1 MAGLFSG
8 FHAAEHRAPDRVS
21 GLVLAELEGRIDV
34 QSLPEFFAARLHPAG
49 NAVDESEKFV
59 GPRLFGSAA
68 QTRVEARLQQ
78 SCRVGILAVLVG
90 LDAEF
95 KFFSPRARKH
105 PGEVLSERCASG
117 KRQAREH
124 RRKPAVTGHRPRNL
138 CRMLISAPDLTSTVS
153 MWDGN
158 DEFLNSTRCLP
169 GLIGIERSGGL
180 TPCLVPSSE
189 TPAPGRATIWIT
201 AWREQA
207 GGAATSGAGHR

>member
-49 NAVDESEKFV
+49 NTVDESEKFV

-95 KFFSPRARKH
+95 KFFFSRARKH

-124 RRKPAVTGHRPRNL
+124 RRQPAVTGHRPRNL
-138 CRMLISAPDLTSTVS
+138 CRMLISAPDLTLTVS
-153 MWDGN
+153 KWDGN
-158 DEFLNSTRCLP
+158 DEFLNSIRCLP

-180 TPCLVPSSE
+180 PPCPAPPAS
-189 TPAPGRATIWIT
+189 TPAQGRGTVSIPA
-201 AWREQA
+201 APADR
-207 GGAATSGAGHR
+207 GG